1 MAKSNYKKG
10 DFVKCIPGYTN
21 DYTSDRKLFGG
32 SGYIEERE
40 FTISS
45 ITIQE
50 GIKKPDRNI
59 LWPEEKDGIGGC
71 GVFEECVESVKKHK
85 RIKLFKKR

>member
-1 MAKSNYKKG
+1 
-10 DFVKCIPGYTN
+10 
-21 DYTSDRKLFGG
+21 
-32 SGYIEERE
+32 
-40 FTISS
+40 
-45 ITIQE
+45 
-50 GIKKPDRNI
+50 